1 MKGEE
6 LKEAFLRG
14 LPVEARLADTNP
26 KARTRFERVQS
37 IVYTRGRN
45 GEIIVSAE
53 LADRAG
59 CIVRVPSRNIE
70 FANQ

>member
-14 LPVEARLADTNP
+14 LPVVARLADTTP
-26 KARTRFERVQS
+26 KKTRFERVQS
-37 IVYTRGRN
+37 IVYTIGRN

-59 CIVRVPSRNIE
+59 CLVRVPSRNIE